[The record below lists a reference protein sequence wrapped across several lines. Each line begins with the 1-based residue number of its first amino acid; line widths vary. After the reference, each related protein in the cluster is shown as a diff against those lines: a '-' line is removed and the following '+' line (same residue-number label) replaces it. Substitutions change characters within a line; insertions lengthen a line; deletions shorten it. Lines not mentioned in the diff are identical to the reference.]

1 MPDNKKIISANQAVQ
16 LIKNEDT
23 IISEGFVGNN
33 FPEHLAIALEKRFK
47 ETGNPRDLT
56 FVYVAGQ
63 GDGKEKGMNHFAHE
77 GMVKRLIGGHTGLAP
92 KLGKMALENK
102 IEAYNFPQGSISHL
116 IRDIAA
122 KRPGSFTKV
131 GLKTF
136 VDPRHG
142 GGKVN
147 DITTDDLVEVME
159 IDNEEY
165 LRFKPF
171 PIDVAIIRGT
181 TADTRGNISYEKEC
195 LVLENLSAAMAVKNS
210 GGIVIVQVEQIAEFG
225 SLPARQVVIPG
236 ILVDYVVQAPAEH
249 HMQTFAEPYSPVYA
263 GQLRVPTAQIDPL
276 ELDITKVIGRRAACE
291 IKKGMVGNLGIGYPE
306 AVPRVASEEG
316 ILDYITFT
324 VEPGP
329 IGGMPV
335 GGLSFGATVNMECLI
350 EEPQMFDFYDG
361 GGLDIT
367 FLGMAQIDAKGNN
380 NVSRFGK
387 KFPGCGGFI
396 NISQNSKNV
405 IFMGTFTTGGLK
417 TRIDNGILI
426 IEKEGQVKKFI
437 QQVEQVTFSGE
448 LSAEKKQHVLYITER
463 AVFRLTTKGLEL
475 IEIAPGIDLEK
486 NILSQMDFMPTISD
500 SLTSMNPKLFLP
512 DCMGLKSGGDNAS
525 N

>member
-1 MPDNKKIISANQAVQ
+1 MEQNASKIISAQEAVS
-16 LIKNEDT
+16 LIKTGDT
-23 IISEGFVGNN
+23 VASEGFVGNN
-33 FPEHLAIALEKRFK
+33 FPEYLAIALEERFL
-47 ETGNPRDLT
+47 ETGSPRDLT

-63 GDGKEKGMNHFAHE
+63 GDGAHKGMNHFAHE
-77 GMVKRLIGGHTGLAP
+77 GLVKRLIGGHTGLAP
-92 KLGKMALENK
+92 KLGEMALNNK
-102 IEAYNFPQGSISHL
+102 IEAYNFPQGAISHL

-122 KRPGSFTKV
+122 NRPGSISKV

-136 VDPRHG
+136 VDPRME

-147 DITTDDLVEVME
+147 SITTEDLVELIT

-165 LRFKPF
+165 LRYKPF

-181 TADTRGNISYEKEC
+181 TADTKGNISYEKEC
-195 LVLENLSAAMAVKNS
+195 LILENLAAAMAVKNS
-210 GGIVIVQVEQIAEFG
+210 GGIVIVQVERIAEFG
-225 SLPARQVVIPG
+225 NIPARQVVIPG
-236 ILVDYVVQAPAEH
+236 ILVDHIVLAPQEY
-249 HMQTFAEPYSPVYA
+249 HMQTFGEQYSPAYA
-263 GQLRVPTAQIDPL
+263 GRLRVPVCQLEPL
-276 ELDITKVIGRRAACE
+276 ELDTTKVIGRRAAQE
-291 IKKGMVGNLGIGYPE
+291 INKGAIGNLGIGYPE

-367 FLGMAQIDAKGNN
+367 FLGMAQIDEKGNN

-396 NISQNSKNV
+396 NISQNSQKV
-405 IFMGTFTTGGLK
+405 VFMGSFTTNGLK
-417 TRIDNGILI
+417 TKIDDGILI
-426 IEKEGQVKKFI
+426 IEQEGKTKKFI
-437 QQVEQVTFSGE
+437 KSVEQVTFSGE
-448 LSAEKKQHVLYITER
+448 LGAQKQQDVIYITER
-463 AVFRLTTKGLEL
+463 AVFRLVPNGIEL
-475 IEIAPGIDLEK
+475 IEIAPGVDLESD
-486 NILSQMDFMPTISD
+486 ILAHMEFTPLINENLKQ
-500 SLTSMNPKLFLP
+500 MNPKYFMP
-512 DCMGLKSGGDNAS
+512 EIVGFKSGEQHA
-525 N
+525 

>member
-1 MPDNKKIISANQAVQ
+1 MKNQNKIITAREAVQ
-16 LIKNEDT
+16 FIKTGDT
-23 IISEGFVGNN
+23 VVSEGFVGNN
-33 FPEHLAIALEKRFK
+33 FPEHLAIALEERFL
-47 ETGNPRDLT
+47 ETGSPTDLT
-56 FVYVAGQ
+56 LVYVAGQ
-63 GDGKEKGMNHFAHE
+63 GDGGEKGMNHFARE
-77 GMVKRLIGGHTGLAP
+77 GLVKRLIGGHTGLAP

-136 VDPRHG
+136 VDPRIE

-147 DITTDDLVEVME
+147 SITTEDLVELTV
-159 IDNEEY
+159 IDGEEY
-165 LRFKPF
+165 LRYKPF

-181 TADTRGNISYEKEC
+181 TADTKGNISYEKEC

-210 GGIVIVQVEQIAEFG
+210 GGIVIVQVERVAEFG
-225 SLPARQVVIPG
+225 SLPARKVVIPG
-236 ILVDYVVQAPAEH
+236 ILVDYVVVAPKEH
-249 HMQTFAEPYSPVYA
+249 HMQTFGEQYSPVYA
-263 GQLRVPTAQIDPL
+263 GRLRVPASQMEPL
-276 ELDITKVIGRRAACE
+276 ELSATKVVGRRAAQE
-291 IKKGMVGNLGIGYPE
+291 IEKGMIGNLGIGIPE
-306 AVPRVASEEG
+306 SVPRVASEEG
-316 ILDYITFT
+316 ILNYLTFT

-367 FLGMAQIDAKGNN
+367 FLGMAQVDEKGNN

-396 NISQNSKNV
+396 NISQNSKKV
-405 IFMGTFTTGGLK
+405 VFMGSFTTNGLK
-417 TRIDNGILI
+417 TRIENGQLV
-426 IEKEGQVKKFI
+426 IEQEGKIKKFI
-437 QQVEQVTFSGE
+437 RQVEQVTFSGE
-448 LSAEKKQHVLYITER
+448 LGAQKGQDVLYLTER
-463 AVFRLTTKGLEL
+463 AVFRLVPGGIEL
-475 IEIAPGIDLEK
+475 IEIAPGVDLEK
-486 NILSQMDFMPTISD
+486 DILGQMEFKPLISEH
-500 SLTSMNPKLFLP
+500 LTRIKAEYFQPGIAGIK
-512 DCMGLKSGGDNAS
+512 
-525 N
+525 